1 VCKEVGGVAM
11 KSVLQEIQSTVI
23 KYANIIEQ
31 VIKVDVEIVDAYL
44 LRIAGTGANN
54 ERISE
59 SMAQQGHVYKEVLST
74 GQSLFIEK
82 PGQHLLCRACLRR
95 DSCDEQAELCTPI
108 ILQGEII
115 GVIGLICFDKQQK
128 DRLLADLDTYQEFV
142 VQIADFISAKAY
154 EKMETQRAQQMVE
167 LLNQVISQVDKGIL
181 ILDNENRIQHANT
194 AALKQLNIHQNAFE
208 KISIEPTGDSLMDS
222 EEYKVTIDDRIFYVI
237 GEMLPVKPSL
247 GECATILMFN
257 DIKKVKS
264 GIYSLTNLSKQYG
277 LADIIGEA
285 PRMKELKNRITKISN
300 SNSTVLITGESGTG
314 KELIARAIHSESGRR
329 NNPLVSINCGAIPD
343 TLLESELFGYVKGAF
358 TGADPRGKIGK
369 FELAN
374 KGVIFLDEVGDMP
387 LYLQVK
393 LLRVLQERKI
403 SRIGSN
409 QLIDLDVRVIA
420 ATNRNLLEL
429 IRENKFREDLYY
441 RLNVIPLNVPPLRER
456 REDIKEIIQKLVFK
470 YCKLF
475 NKNVVGVDEETIGLL
490 VRYPW
495 PGNVRE
501 LENTVEFMINMND
514 SARKLTTDSLPQ
526 NILAFYQEVPSQ
538 TVSDYLIMPLKD
550 WEKQHILK
558 TLQICG
564 NDTAGKRLA
573 AKQLGIS
580 LATLYRKLEEYS
592 LIEKYSSNSN

>member
-1 VCKEVGGVAM
+1 MRYMESM
-11 KSVLQEIQSTVI
+11 RSILQEIQSTVI
-23 KYANIIEQ
+23 KYANIIAQ
-31 VIKVDVEIVDAYL
+31 VIKVDVEIVDANL
-44 LRIAGTGANN
+44 LRIAGTGAKN
-54 ERISE
+54 EHISE
-59 SMAQQGHVYKEVLST
+59 SMAQQGHIYNEVLSS

-82 PGQHLLCRACLRR
+82 PGQHLLCRGCLRKN
-95 DSCDEQAELCTPI
+95 SCDEQAELCTPI
-108 ILQGEII
+108 ILQGENI
-115 GVIGLICFDKQQK
+115 GVIGLICFDERQK
-128 DRLLADLDTYQEFV
+128 ERLMADLNTYQEFV
-142 VQIADFISAKAY
+142 VQIAEFISAKAY
-154 EKMETQRAQQMVE
+154 AEMETQRAQQMVK

-181 ILDNENRIQHANT
+181 ILDNQNRIQHANP
-194 AALKQLNIHQNAFE
+194 AALKQLNIHQNAFA
-208 KISIEPTGDSLMDS
+208 KINIEPTGDSLMDS
-222 EEYKVTIDDRIFYVI
+222 EEYKVIIEDRICYVI
-237 GEMLPVKPSL
+237 GELLPVKPIL
-247 GECATILMFN
+247 GECATILLFN
-257 DIKKVKS
+257 DIKQVKS
-264 GIYSLTNLSKQYG
+264 GIYSLMNMSKQYG
-277 LADIIGEA
+277 LNDIIGEA
-285 PRMKELKNRITKISN
+285 PRMKELKSRINKIAN

-314 KELIARAIHSESGRR
+314 KELIARAIHSGSERR
-329 NNPLVSINCGAIPD
+329 NNPLVPINCGAIPD

-409 QLIDLDVRVIA
+409 QLIDINVRIIA

-441 RLNVIPLNVPPLRER
+441 RLNVIPINVPPLRER
-456 REDIKEIIQKLVFK
+456 KEDIKKIIQSLIFK

-475 NKNVVGVDEETIGLL
+475 NKKVDDVDEETIDLL
-490 VRYPW
+490 IRYPW

-501 LENTVEFMINMND
+501 LENTIEFMINMGD
-514 SARKLTTDSLPQ
+514 DTGKLVATMLPQ
-526 NILAFYQEVPSQ
+526 NILSFYHEKPQE
-538 TVSDYLIMPLKD
+538 TISDYLMMPLKD

-558 TLQICG
+558 ALQICG
-564 NDTAGKRLA
+564 DDTAGKRLA

-592 LIEKYSSNSN
+592 LIEKYSSHLKGF

>member
-1 VCKEVGGVAM
+1 M
-11 KSVLQEIQSTVI
+11 KSVLQGIQSTVI
-23 KYANIIEQ
+23 KYANILAQ
-31 VIKVDVEIVDAYL
+31 VIKVDVEIVDANL
-44 LRIAGTGANN
+44 LRIAGTGVKS
-54 ERISE
+54 EHISE
-59 SMAQQGHVYKEVLST
+59 SMAEQGHIYKEVLRA
-74 GQSLFIEK
+74 GQSLFIEN
-82 PGQHLLCRACLRR
+82 PGRHLLCHFCLQRNN
-95 DSCDEQAELCTPI
+95 CGEQAELCTPI

-115 GVIGLICFDKQQK
+115 GVIGLICFDERQK
-128 DRLLADLDTYQEFV
+128 ERLMADLDTYQEFV

-154 EKMETQRAQQMVE
+154 EKMETQRARQMVE
-167 LLNQVISQVDKGIL
+167 LLNLVMSQVDKGIL
-181 ILDNENRIQHANT
+181 ILDSENQIQHANS
-194 AALKQLNIHQNAFE
+194 AALKQLNIRQNSFA
-208 KISIEPTGDSLMDS
+208 KISIEATGDSLMDS
-222 EEYKVTIDDRIFYVI
+222 EEYKVVIDDRIFYVI
-237 GEMLPVKPSL
+237 GELLPVKPIL
-247 GECATILMFN
+247 GECATILLFN
-257 DIKKVKS
+257 DIKQVKS
-264 GIYSLTNLSKQYG
+264 GIYSLMNVSKQYG
-277 LADIIGEA
+277 LPDIIGEA
-285 PRMKELKNRITKISN
+285 PRMKELKDRTSKIAN

-314 KELIARAIHSESGRR
+314 KDLIARAIHSESERR
-329 NNPLVSINCGAIPD
+329 NNPMVSINCGAIPD

-374 KGVIFLDEVGDMP
+374 KGVIFLDEIGDMP

-409 QLIDLDVRVIA
+409 QLIDIDVRVIA

-441 RLNVIPLNVPPLRER
+441 RLHVIPIHVPPLRER
-456 REDIKEIIQKLVFK
+456 REDIKEIVQNLISK
-470 YCKLF
+470 YCQLF
-475 NKNVVGVDEETIGLL
+475 NKKVDGVDEETMDLL
-490 VRYPW
+490 LRYPW

-514 SARKLTTDSLPQ
+514 GSGKLTTVMLPQ
-526 NILAFYQEVPSQ
+526 NILSFYYEEPSQ
-538 TVSDYLIMPLKD
+538 AVSDYVMMPLKD

-564 NDTAGKRLA
+564 DDTAGKRLA

-592 LIEKYSSNSN
+592 LIEKYSSHST